1 MAAPG
6 HVTEAQENPMNTND
20 VALIDD
26 ALYAA
31 TRAPSVHNTQ
41 PWLFVVSPPYLELY
55 LDRERVL
62 SVADP
67 DAREAQ
73 LSCGAALLNLTTAL
87 RASDRNVVTELLPD
101 PDRPDLL
108 ATIRVGGYRLA
119 SPELRSL
126 ASAINRRATNR
137 RPFYERP
144 VPMTHRR
151 ILTGAAAAAGS
162 RLFLLDTPKQL
173 EIFAGLLRRA
183 DHLQEEDPAFQSE
196 LLGWTTGVRGRTDGV
211 PLSAGGPR
219 PIGGQLLKLRR
230 YHPDSGGEPRE
241 FEQEPLVA
249 VLTSPGDAVRNRLA
263 AGQAMQRVLLN
274 ATASG
279 LSASFLSQPIEVM
292 HTRTALRNLIGGP
305 HHPQTVLRIG
315 YGHPPAPT
323 PRRPITEVT
332 RFPAAT
338 P

>member
-1 MAAPG
+1 MSPAD
-6 HVTEAQENPMNTND
+6 T
-20 VALIDD
+20 ALTTVIED

-41 PWLFVVSPPYLELY
+41 PWLFVVSYPYVELH

-62 SVADP
+62 RVADP

-73 LSCGAALLNLTTAL
+73 LSCGGALFNLVTAL
-87 RASDRNVVTELLPD
+87 RASDRQALVDLLPD

-108 ATIRVGGYRLA
+108 ATVRVGSYRLA

-126 ASAINRRATNR
+126 ASAIGRRATNR

-144 VPMTHRR
+144 IPQTHRR
-151 ILTGAAAAAGS
+151 VLTDAAHAAGS
-162 RLFLLDTPKQL
+162 RLVLLDTPRQL

-196 LLGWTTGVRGRTDGV
+196 LLGWTTGAAGRADGV

-219 PIGGQLLKLRR
+219 PIGGMLLKLRR
-230 YHPDSGGEPRE
+230 YHDDSAGEPRE

-249 VLTSPGDAVRNRLA
+249 VLTSPGDTVLNRVA
-263 AGQAMQRVLLN
+263 AGQAMQSVLLN
-274 ATASG
+274 ATAAG
-279 LSASFLSQPIEVM
+279 LSASFLSQPIEIPPI
-292 HTRTALRNLIGGP
+292 RTALRNLIGGP
-305 HHPQTVLRIG
+305 HQPQTVLRIG

-323 PRRPITEVT
+323 PRRPVADVT
-332 RFPAAT
+332 RYPVDVT
-338 P
+338 PPEGAPS

>member
-1 MAAPG
+1 
-6 HVTEAQENPMNTND
+6 MNTTD
-20 VALIDD
+20 AALSTVIDD

-41 PWLFVVSPPYLELY
+41 PWLFVVSPPHIELY

-62 SVADP
+62 QVADP

-73 LSCGAALLNLTTAL
+73 LSCGAALLNLTIRL
-87 RASDRNVVTELLPD
+87 RSSDRDVVTDLLPD

-108 ATIRVGGYRLA
+108 ATVRVGGYRLA

-126 ASAINRRATNR
+126 ASAIDRRATNR

-144 VPMTHRR
+144 IPLTHRR
-151 ILTGAAAAAGS
+151 ILSDAAQATGS
-162 RLFLLDTPKQL
+162 HLILLDTPQQL
-173 EIFAGLLRRA
+173 GIFASLLRRA
-183 DHLQEEDPAFQSE
+183 DHVQEEDPAFQSE
-196 LLGWTTGVRGRTDGV
+196 LLGWTTGEAGRADGV

-230 YHPDSGGEPRE
+230 YHSETAGEARE

-249 VLTSPGDAVRNRLA
+249 VLTSPGDTVLDRLS
-263 AGQAMQRVLLN
+263 AGQAVQRVLLN
-274 ATASG
+274 ATAAG
-279 LSASFLSQPIEVM
+279 LSASFLSQPIEIP
-292 HTRTALRNLIGGP
+292 HIRTAVRNLIGGP
-305 HHPQTVLRIG
+305 HHPQTVLRFG

-323 PRRPITEVT
+323 PRRPVADVT
-332 RFPAAT
+332 RYLADVVPSSEGVSS
-338 P
+338 